1 MKLRE
6 KLEIA
11 KDLGAP
17 IGILVDWEKT
27 ELLRGII
34 LEVGDDYCLLQ
45 PEGDSLY
52 GFCSLIVPLSGIV
65 FLT

>member
-11 KDLGAP
+11 KDIGEP
-17 IGILVDWEKT
+17 VGILVEREKT
-27 ELLRGII
+27 ELIRGII

-45 PEGDSLY
+45 PEGASFF
-52 GFCSLIVPLSGIV
+52 GFSSLIVPLSGIV